1 MNHPIQVTVTAD
13 RRRAR
18 LTAIF
23 RPILAIPLIVWG
35 YVWGI
40 AAIVAVVIAWFAA
53 LITGR
58 VPDPLHHFISRYL
71 RFGTQALGYTT
82 LLGERYPGFLGDQ
95 PYEVDASIAGALE
108 QSRAKVAFRLILAVP
123 LIILAEVLKSVAFVI
138 AAFAWVVA
146 IFTEELHPGFRNIG
160 SWLLRFYVQTY
171 GYVGLLTERYPHLD
185 IEPRVAP
192 STVY

>member
-58 VPDPLHHFISRYL
+58 RHPLTSPGRWHQL
-71 RFGTQALGYTT
+71 GT
-82 LLGERYPGFLGDQ
+82 R
-95 PYEVDASIAGALE
+95 
-108 QSRAKVAFRLILAVP
+108 
-123 LIILAEVLKSVAFVI
+123 
-138 AAFAWVVA
+138 
-146 IFTEELHPGFRNIG
+146 
-160 SWLLRFYVQTY
+160 
-171 GYVGLLTERYPHLD
+171 
-185 IEPRVAP
+185 
-192 STVY
+192 